1 MIIVKLSGGLGNQL
15 FQYSFGRYLSLKH
28 NTELKLDIQLNI
40 NASDFTPRLLG
51 LSKYNIDLNFA
62 TNNEIES
69 YKFFK
74 TGSLSRIERK
84 LNQRFPFINKRYVV
98 EKPFAILNND
108 LLLDDCYYEGY
119 WQSEYYFK
127 SIKNILINDLQFNF
141 DLNESNKL
149 LVEDI
154 SNSMSVSLHIRRS
167 DYLSV
172 SSNAK
177 IFSICTLK
185 YYQDAISYF
194 NLKFGKPIFYI
205 FSDDISW
212 AKENFVGENFVI
224 VDVNQD
230 DPHSDMYLM
239 SQCKHNIIANSTF
252 SWWGAWLNSTEDK
265 VVISPKE
272 WYRNK
277 EINTN
282 AILSLIPKEWAVI

>member
-84 LNQRFPFINKRYVV
+84 LNQRFPFLNKRYVV
-98 EKPFAILNND
+98 EKPFTILNND
-108 LLLDDCYYEGY
+108 LLLDDCYYDGY

>member
-84 LNQRFPFINKRYVV
+84 LNQRFPFLNKRYVV
-98 EKPFAILNND
+98 EKPFTILNND

-205 FSDDISW
+205 FSDDIAW
-212 AKENFVGENFVI
+212 VKENFVGENFVI
-224 VDVNQD
+224 VDINQD

>member
-28 NTELKLDIQLNI
+28 NTELKLDVQLNI

-51 LSKYNIDLNFA
+51 LSKYNIDLNYV

-69 YKFFK
+69 CKFFK
-74 TGSLSRIERK
+74 IGNLSRIERK
-84 LNQRFPFINKRYVV
+84 LNQSFPFLNKRYVV
-98 EKPFAILNND
+98 EKSFTILNKD
-108 LLLDDCYYEGY
+108 LLLDDCYYDGY

-141 DLNESNKL
+141 ELNESNKL
-149 LVEDI
+149 LGEDI

-172 SSNAK
+172 SSNSK

-185 YYQDAISYF
+185 YYRDAISYF

-205 FSDDISW
+205 FSDDIAW

-239 SQCKHNIIANSTF
+239 SQCKHNIIANSSF
-252 SWWGAWLNSTEDK
+252 SWWGAWLNSNVDK
-265 VVISPKE
+265 VVVCPSE
-272 WYRNK
+272 WYRNN
-277 EINTN
+277 ETNIN
-282 AILSLIPKEWAVI
+282 AIRSLIPKEWEII

>member
-205 FSDDISW
+205 FSDDIAW
-212 AKENFVGENFVI
+212 VKENFVGENFVI
-224 VDVNQD
+224 VDINQD